1 MITAA
6 AVAAAAMEHSH
17 ANSAFFLES
26 TEPHP
31 LVTVVTVQIFDAN
44 KFFLMFLLILG
55 AIARNKF

>member
-44 KFFLMFLLILG
+44 KFFDVPINFG
-55 AIARNKF
+55 RDCS